1 MKLVR
6 LSSGEEVIGNV
17 IERDDEIEISD
28 GYMLMSPEPGKIGF
42 MPFMAYCKSDSYV
55 VNKRFVMFLA
65 DPVDDLVQQ
74 IRTMK
79 SGLVTPTKGIVT

>member
-1 MKLVR
+1 
-6 LSSGEEVIGNV
+6 
-17 IERDDEIEISD
+17 
-28 GYMLMSPEPGKIGF
+28 
-42 MPFMAYCKSDSYV
+42 MAYCKSDSYV